1 MDALRILLEKQ
12 LWEET
17 ILAAVFYAGMRRI
30 CVSACK
36 GGIAM
41 SLIQVS
47 DLSFTYDGSYDP
59 VFEHVSF
66 RIDTDWKLG
75 FTGRNGRGKTT
86 FLNLLMGKYEYSGS
100 ITSSVSF
107 DYFPFSV
114 PDQERD
120 TYEVLEGLPGS
131 GHDCFWQLQRELFK
145 LQVVEDTLYRPFSTL
160 SYGERTKVLL
170 AALFL
175 QEGHFLLIDEPTNH
189 LDREA
194 RKLVSQYL
202 NSKKG
207 FILVSHDRSF
217 LDGCVDHVLSINKT
231 DIEVQRG
238 NFSSWYQNKQR
249 QDASERAENER
260 LKGDIR
266 RLKAAAKQSR
276 DWADSVESMKIGRHP
291 VKEETF
297 IGTRS
302 YLGEK
307 SKRMQQRRKNLE
319 KRQDK
324 AIEEK
329 QGLLKNIEDA
339 EMLKLLPL
347 AHHAKRL
354 VMLEEVACGY
364 RMPGGE
370 GQAVCHPVSFS
381 VCQGDRIALLGKNG
395 CGKTSI
401 IKLITGEAEQ
411 TLTYSGEIQKA
422 SGLIVSCVSQDT
434 SFLKGSLREYAERQ
448 GVEDRLFRTVLRKL
462 DFSREQFE
470 KPMETYSE
478 GQKKK
483 VLIARSLCERAH
495 IYIWDEPLNFIDI
508 YSRMQIEELIQKFCP
523 TMIFVEHDEA
533 FTEHV
538 ATAAVAVRRI
548 DA

>member
-1 MDALRILLEKQ
+1 
-12 LWEET
+12 
-17 ILAAVFYAGMRRI
+17 
-30 CVSACK
+30 
-36 GGIAM
+36 M

-47 DLSFTYDGSYDP
+47 DLSFTYDGSYEP

-114 PDQERD
+114 PDQERY

-131 GHDCFWQLQRELFK
+131 GHDCFWQLQRELSK
-145 LQVVEDTLYRPFSTL
+145 LQVAEDTLYRPFSTL
-160 SYGERTKVLL
+160 SFGERTKVLL

-207 FILVSHDRSF
+207 FILVSHDRRF
-217 LDGCVDHVLSINKT
+217 LDGCVNHVLSINKT

-249 QDASERAENER
+249 QDACERAENER

-354 VMLEEVACGY
+354 VMLEEVAAGY
-364 RMPGGE
+364 RNPGGE
-370 GQAVCHPVSFS
+370 GQAVCQPVSFS
-381 VCQGDRIALLGKNG
+381 VCQGDRISLQGKNG

-401 IKLITGEAEQ
+401 IKLITGEQEQ
-411 TLTYSGEIQKA
+411 TLAYSGVIQKA
-422 SGLIVSCVSQDT
+422 SGLVISCVSQDT

-470 KPMETYSE
+470 KPMEAYSE

-523 TMIFVEHDEA
+523 TMIFVEHDEV

-538 ATAAVAVRRI
+538 ATAVVAVRRI